1 MLEPGC
7 VLVCWP
13 FEQVAGKVS
22 IRVQELFVTCETKT
36 SDNVFVTVNVS
47 LQYMAVREKIYAAF
61 YTLEDPLQ
69 QMKSYVFDV
78 LRAALCQMTL
88 DQSFESKEE
97 ISHSIK
103 SHLEEV
109 MHGYGYT
116 ILNAVVT
123 DLSPDARV
131 REAMNE
137 INASK
142 RLKEV
147 AEQRA
152 EGEKV
157 IKVKRAQA
165 ESESMYLSG
174 CGVARQRKAIMDGLK
189 ETITEFGDKVKDTTT
204 KEIMDMIVLNQY
216 FDTLQEIGHNPVTK
230 TVFLPSDNDKLRTS
244 ILQADAAKL

>member
-1 MLEPGC
+1 
-7 VLVCWP
+7 
-13 FEQVAGKVS
+13 
-22 IRVQELFVTCETKT
+22 
-36 SDNVFVTVNVS
+36 
-47 LQYMAVREKIYAAF
+47 
-61 YTLEDPLQ
+61 
-69 QMKSYVFDV
+69 
-78 LRAALCQMTL
+78 MTL

-123 DLSPDARV
+123 DLSPDSRV

-244 ILQADAAKL
+244 VMTADAAKI